1 MEADG
6 RPHLGELVAP
16 YPSEETTVI
25 IEENFT
31 VQAPPEAV
39 SDFFLDID
47 RVSKCVP
54 GVGEVRTVGDGE
66 YEATLSVRVGPVAAS
81 FLGSVTL
88 DASGA
93 PKRLKAA
100 GQGKDRASGSRVE
113 VKFNADLVEV
123 GEGVTEV
130 RSEADVVVRGRLG
143 QFGTS
148 VIKATSHELVKEF
161 SACVNASLATQ
172 ASAAPVAEDSAGAAD
187 QTQNQPVASA
197 AATPAAQVQAAPL
210 KVLPLMGKILLGLLT
225 AGVQRVA
232 AWVRGLRRSS
242 R

>member
-1 MEADG
+1 M
-6 RPHLGELVAP
+6 
-16 YPSEETTVI
+16 I

-31 VQAPPEAV
+31 VRAPAQAV

-81 FLGSVTL
+81 FLGSVAL
-88 DASGA
+88 DASEA
-93 PKRLKAA
+93 PTRLKAS

-113 VKFNADLVEV
+113 VKFAADLVEV
-123 GEGVTEV
+123 GDVTEV

-172 ASAAPVAEDSAGAAD
+172 ASAASVAEDSADAAEPNRSPGAAS
-187 QTQNQPVASA
+187 SA
-197 AATPAAQVQAAPL
+197 PATPPTPAQAAPL
-210 KVLPLMGKILLGLLT
+210 KVLPLVGRILLGMLT
-225 AGVQRVA
+225 ALVQRVA
-232 AWVRGLRRSS
+232 AWLRGLRGS

>member
-1 MEADG
+1 M
-6 RPHLGELVAP
+6 
-16 YPSEETTVI
+16 I

-31 VQAPPEAV
+31 VHAPAEAL

-54 GVGEVRTVGDGE
+54 GVGEVRAVGADE

-88 DASGA
+88 DPSEA
-93 PKRLKAA
+93 PKRLKAS

-113 VKFNADLVEV
+113 VTFAADLVEV
-123 GEGVTEV
+123 SDGVTEV
-130 RSEADVVVRGRLG
+130 RSEADVIVRGRLG

-161 SACVNASLATQ
+161 SACVNAALATQ
-172 ASAAPVAEDSAGAAD
+172 DSAAPVAVESAGAAD
-187 QTQNQPVASA
+187 PTQQA
-197 AATPAAQVQAAPL
+197 AAPPAAPASQQPQAAQL
-210 KVLPLMGKILLGLLT
+210 KVLPLVGRILLGMLT
-225 AGVQRVA
+225 AAVARVA
-232 AWVRGLRRSS
+232 AWVRRRRGAGSAS